1 MTTERA
7 SASRTIIL
15 SLSESAVEAYSYSP
29 FEGSRPDEIRL
40 LRAHPAA
47 SIEDPLICDLRIVSL
62 SSKPEYA
69 ALSYTWGPPLFDHQI
84 TCDGRRLM
92 ITGSLHWALRR
103 FRATGWQMLWADQIC
118 IDQSNL
124 DERSQQVLLMK
135 AIYEKALTVFV
146 YLGEGSPDSQMG
158 VDLM

>member
-1 MTTERA
+1 MATAGA
-7 SASRTIIL
+7 SASNAPTL
-15 SLSESAVEAYSYSP
+15 SLVGSALEAYKYSP
-29 FEGSRPDEIRL
+29 FEGSRVNEIRL
-40 LRAHPAA
+40 LRVHPATD
-47 SIEDPLICDLRIVSL
+47 IDDPIICDLWIVSL
-62 SSKPEYA
+62 SSKHEYA
-69 ALSYTWGPPLFDHQI
+69 ALSYTWGQPLFDHQI
-84 TCDGRRLM
+84 TCDGKKLM

-146 YLGEGSPDSQMG
+146 YLGEGSPDSQKG

>member
-1 MTTERA
+1 
-7 SASRTIIL
+7 
-15 SLSESAVEAYSYSP
+15 
-29 FEGSRPDEIRL
+29 
-40 LRAHPAA
+40 
-47 SIEDPLICDLRIVSL
+47 
-62 SSKPEYA
+62 
-69 ALSYTWGPPLFDHQI
+69 
-84 TCDGRRLM
+84 
-92 ITGSLHWALRR
+92 
-103 FRATGWQMLWADQIC
+103 MLWADQIC

>member
-1 MTTERA
+1 MATEGA
-7 SASRTIIL
+7 SASSTPTL
-15 SLSESAVEAYSYSP
+15 LLSESALDAYNYSQ
-29 FEGSRPDEIRL
+29 FEGRRPDEIRL
-40 LRAHPAA
+40 LRIHPAA
-47 SIEDPLICDLRIVSL
+47 SIDDPVICDLRIVSL
-62 SSKPEYA
+62 SSKPDYA

-84 TCDGRRLM
+84 TCDGRKLM

-146 YLGEGSPDSQMG
+146 YLGEGSPDSQKG
-158 VDLM
+158 VDLL